1 MELIVASLIIVFI
14 CCGCIIYYKLEFFE
28 WTAICLDYRVGRSM
42 TYYPE
47 YVYELVENGETVTY
61 KNRGFAVGF
70 PRKGRKHRVLIKK
83 KDYNKI
89 VGYSEY
95 ITYKV
100 LGTLMLF
107 LFDKILCYSEMC
119 DAYINALFKVID
131 EEENGKYY
139 VCEKRENLIDVMRY
153 MENLA
158 QLRILGEQEYYAYI
172 EKTGLIGGIVN
183 AFNNIGQL
191 KIDINNSIWDIR
203 KCASRLGLKLSDKL
217 GDSIE

>member
-61 KNRGFAVGF
+61 KKRGFAVGF

-83 KDYNKI
+83 TDHNKI

-100 LGTLMLF
+100 VGTFML
-107 LFDKILCYSEMC
+107 ILLVLQ
-119 DAYINALFKVID
+119 I
-131 EEENGKYY
+131 
-139 VCEKRENLIDVMRY
+139 
-153 MENLA
+153 
-158 QLRILGEQEYYAYI
+158 
-172 EKTGLIGGIVN
+172 
-183 AFNNIGQL
+183 
-191 KIDINNSIWDIR
+191 IWEIR
-203 KCASRLGLKLSDKL
+203 
-217 GDSIE
+217 